1 MTDER
6 LAELRA
12 LAAAATPGPWRR
24 GVWRGQC
31 HVEDHV
37 PMYHGT
43 TSPCVYDFTFDADVS
58 NQIAPPKGNHFLFD
72 ERGLN
77 EQDAA
82 FIAASRT
89 AIPELLDEI
98 QELREEVE
106 RRSDWYPPRR

>member
-12 LAAAATPGPWRR
+12 LAEAATPDLDTDEYP
-24 GVWRGQC
+24 
-31 HVEDHV
+31 
-37 PMYHGT
+37 
-43 TSPCVYDFTFDADVS
+43 TFDYVAFADR
-58 NQIAPPKGNHFLFD
+58 ALLK
-72 ERGLN
+72 
-77 EQDAA
+77 
-82 FIAASRT
+82 ASRT